1 MLERQNI
8 QVATL
13 LWKSILERPFIKN
26 YGYQIL
32 IVRSTRNSGYFKDQW
47 WIYNYNIIKFWKMII
62 FYDGFLMKLNPTCN
76 AIILSS
82 HDLDKTI

>member
-8 QVATL
+8 QVAAL

-32 IVRSTRNSGYFKDQW
+32 IVRSTRNSGYFKDQ
-47 WIYNYNIIKFWKMII
+47 
-62 FYDGFLMKLNPTCN
+62 
-76 AIILSS
+76 
-82 HDLDKTI
+82 